1 MKEEIRAKDQALQK
15 EHFEFDRIKNE
26 NKKLISEIERLRLSI
41 KNYEEMIKTQENDI
55 GRLKYVISEAEGEK
69 QK

>member
-1 MKEEIRAKDQALQK
+1 MQK
-15 EHFEFDRIKNE
+15 EHFEIDRIKNE

-69 QK
+69 